1 MAHIVSFG
9 KIVRIAASIIESFPD
24 FKESMNC
31 TYCDQPV
38 LGKDPITVP
47 GTGPAHAS
55 CHHSRLLSERV
66 FGSLKISS
74 LSEHELN
81 ELYDLVMMER
91 NVRSAEQSKAVSAGN
106 DDVELFDDGLW
117 A

>member
-1 MAHIVSFG
+1 
-9 KIVRIAASIIESFPD
+9 
-24 FKESMNC
+24 MNC
-31 TYCDQPV
+31 TYCHQAV

-47 GTGPAHAS
+47 GVGPAHAS

-74 LSEHELN
+74 LSEDELN

-91 NVRSAEQSKAVSAGN
+91 NVRSAEQPKSADLAGN